1 MGNSNFTSP
10 APSDSPPRKNE
21 IASEHASAKSD
32 TPKAPMTFDAAVD
45 NIDPTRFDEDAPANS
60 EGLPGEA
67 FAVNE
72 NVAPP
77 KTGPTAHD
85 GP

>member
-1 MGNSNFTSP
+1 
-10 APSDSPPRKNE
+10 
-21 IASEHASAKSD
+21 
-32 TPKAPMTFDAAVD
+32 MTLDAAVD
-45 NIDPTRFDEDAPANS
+45 NIDSMRFDEDAPANS

-67 FAVNE
+67 F
-72 NVAPP
+72 VANKEVASP